1 MHDERSCPDA
11 PAGRLSAAQQ
21 DAGAERGVLTCVLGD
36 YPDPYTE
43 EELVREV
50 AENPEDFGQRDTV
63 KRAIASLAAV
73 GLLHRG
79 DPLVLPSRAA
89 LRFERLEEG
98 GER

>member
-1 MHDERSCPDA
+1 MHDERSCPDSV
-11 PAGRLSAAQQ
+11 AGRPSAAQR
-21 DAGAERGVLTCVLGD
+21 DATAERGVLACVLGD

-50 AENPEDFGQRDTV
+50 ALDPDDFGQCDAV
-63 KRAIASLAAV
+63 KRAVESLAAV
-73 GLLHRG
+73 GLLHCG
-79 DPLVLPSRAA
+79 DSLVVPSRAA